1 MMDKI
6 RVTVFLVISTGAS
19 FDISY
24 IPAMAPHDVEE
35 VHSTLRR
42 FKIQNLKFGI
52 LS

>member
-35 VHSTLRR
+35 VHSALAESK
-42 FKIQNLKFGI
+42 FKI
-52 LS
+52 